1 MRLWLRRNQ
10 KHLAYQVAVN
20 CVIGNFNKSGIV
32 GYNQCELLQKNN
44 ELSRACANND
54 DEEKQKYLNY
64 LDLFNF

>member
-1 MRLWLRRNQ
+1 M
-10 KHLAYQVAVN
+10 N

-32 GYNQCELLQKNN
+32 GYNQCELLQKTN

-64 LDLFNF
+64 LDPFNFRNNSNSLSSGLGDCL